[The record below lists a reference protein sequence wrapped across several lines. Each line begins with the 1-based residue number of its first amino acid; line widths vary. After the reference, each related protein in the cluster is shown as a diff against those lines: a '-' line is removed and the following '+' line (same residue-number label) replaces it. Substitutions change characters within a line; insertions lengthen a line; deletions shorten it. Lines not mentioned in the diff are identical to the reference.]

1 MNSKGAMGRM
11 GGMFRMGKQ
20 KKQSQEDKVM
30 AASVKTIRELVG
42 FTTSMAYTGFQ
53 LEDQRTKKD
62 VEAYLKTLE
71 LEYPIMADLVPV
83 SIILTLMNPKY
94 AKDVDSKEVV
104 NLLQTYVG
112 QATYAVH
119 LINNDQDSMGTFL
132 QVRDTIL
139 RLMRSNLRFCEIVA
153 AVNSFSGY
161 LQKHDKA
168 TDVHAQFM
176 HRALLTVTGEYR
188 KRAR

>member
-1 MNSKGAMGRM
+1 MNSKGSMGRM
-11 GGMFRMGKQ
+11 SGMFRKGKNN
-20 KKQSQEDKVM
+20 KQSDEAKVM
-30 AASVKTIRELVG
+30 AASIATVRSLVS
-42 FTTSMAYTGFQ
+42 FAMSMEYTSFQ
-53 LEDQRTKKD
+53 LEDQRTKRD
-62 VEAYLKTLE
+62 VESYLKTLE
-71 LEYPIMADLVPV
+71 LEYDHMADLIPV

-94 AKDVDSKEVV
+94 AKDVDTKEVV

-119 LINNDQDSMGTFL
+119 LINNGLDSMGTFL
-132 QVRDTIL
+132 QVRDTVL

-168 TDVHAQFM
+168 TDVHSQFV
-176 HRALLTVTGEYR
+176 HRALLTTTGEYR
-188 KRAR
+188 KRTR

>member
-1 MNSKGAMGRM
+1 MS
-11 GGMFRMGKQ
+11 GMFRMGKQ
-20 KKQSQEDKVM
+20 KKQSQEDKIM
-30 AASVKTIRELVG
+30 AASVKTIRDLVG
-42 FTTSMAYTGFQ
+42 FATSMAYTGFQ

-62 VEAYLKTLE
+62 VESYLKTLE
-71 LEYPIMADLVPV
+71 LDYPFMADLVPV

-119 LINNDQDSMGTFL
+119 LINSDQDSMGTFL
-132 QVRDTIL
+132 QVRDTVL

-161 LQKHDKA
+161 LQKHEKA

-176 HRALLTVTGEYR
+176 HRALLTTTGEYR
-188 KRAR
+188 KRVR